1 VPAPPTRPALRE
13 RYDRRQD
20 GVVRAAASVFARQ
33 GYEATSMADLTQ
45 ATGLT
50 VGGLYHYIGSKEALL
65 VRICEQ
71 LLDPLLERAREL
83 VAGAAEPD
91 ERLRLLLRAW
101 LAHIEDHLDHMLV
114 FQQERNA
121 LERQAHWQSVRRSR
135 KEFERIVDA
144 VLSELEAAGRLR
156 LSDRGL
162 ALHAILGMV
171 NHTPQW
177 FRPRGRLSAA
187 EIADGYCE
195 LLLRG

>member
-1 VPAPPTRPALRE
+1 M
-13 RYDRRQD
+13 
-20 GVVRAAASVFARQ
+20 RAAASVFARQ

>member
-121 LERQAHWQSVRRSR
+121 LERAAHWQSVRRSR